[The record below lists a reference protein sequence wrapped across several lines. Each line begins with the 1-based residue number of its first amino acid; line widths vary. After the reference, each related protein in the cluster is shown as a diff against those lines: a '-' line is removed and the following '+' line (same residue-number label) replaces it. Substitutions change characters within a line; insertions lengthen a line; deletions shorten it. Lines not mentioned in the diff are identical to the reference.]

1 MDVAYNLLAQYPN
14 AGEAFTNAFQ
24 QGMQG
29 SAINALMQ
37 NPDDPNALAAYAK
50 YDPKAALEYSLQQRK
65 ENLTAKQQQTE
76 LDAKR
81 LQDWHKYAGELAK
94 WADTPDKWDQAVDY
108 LVQSGHPE
116 AAQLKG
122 QFSPAVRAQFMA
134 LGGIEDDKPQIIT
147 PQPGGGAFQYNP
159 NGPPIPLVLP
169 NDGSQQT
176 GAPAAQMPTVATP
189 EDAAKL
195 PPGTQFRMPDGRI
208 GTVPGGNGGQTA
220 VAPSGGFR
228 R

>member
-1 MDVAYNLLAQYPN
+1 MDPYALIAQYPN
-14 AGEAFTNAFQ
+14 AGESFANAYQ
-24 QGMQG
+24 QGQQR
-29 SAINALMQ
+29 NALAGFAQ
-37 NPDDPNALAAYAK
+37 NPSDPNAMAAAAQYDPGTVLQYRQQQQVLAAK
-50 YDPKAALEYSLQQRK
+50 QGE
-65 ENLTAKQQQTE
+65 LTQQQ
-76 LDAKR
+76 

-94 WADTPDKWDQAVDY
+94 WADTPEKWDQAVEY
-108 LVQSGHPE
+108 LAASGHPE
-116 AAQLKG
+116 VAQLRG
-122 QFSPAVRAQFMA
+122 QFSPVLRAQFMA
-134 LGGIEDDKPQIIT
+134 LGGVQDDKPQIIT

-159 NGPPIPLVLP
+159 NGAPIPLVLP

-220 VAPSGGFR
+220 AAPSGGFR